1 MDITVDQYV
10 RFRERGYLIVREVL
24 ARAEVQE
31 LLEHIEVEFR
41 DRPWVHF
48 LHRELEIHERFL
60 LHPRIVD
67 SVAGLVGPDVLALQ
81 TMLFVKPPG
90 SPGQGYHQ
98 DSFHIVTQPDTLL
111 GAWVALDGAERKT
124 AASGSRKAASTS
136 PCIRMPTRRRAT
148 ASTRIWP
155 TSSPSRAPTT
165 RTIHATGSAPSLR
178 NTRVLR

>member
-48 LHRELEIHERFL
+48 RHRKLEIHERFL

-67 SVAGLVGPDVLALQ
+67 SVAGLVGPDGLALQ
-81 TMLFVKPPG
+81 TMLLAKPPG

-98 DSFHIVTQPDTLL
+98 DRFHIVTRPDTLL
-111 GAWVALDGAERKT
+111 GAWVALDGSDQENGCVWIT
-124 AASGSRKAASTS
+124 QGSQHEPVYPDADATKGHGGDTHPADVFAIEGADD
-136 PCIRMPTRRRAT
+136 PDETRNGLSAV
-148 ASTRIWP
+148 AGKIQ
-155 TSSPSRAPTT
+155 
-165 RTIHATGSAPSLR
+165 GS
-178 NTRVLR
+178 